1 MWIIFFFKRFSGLHL
16 TKKNGV
22 KWTKVIFEYK
32 SNVNPQNINEVM
44 KILHK
49 IGQIRNIN
57 TNRKYEYQ
65 LSKCD
70 SKS

>member
-1 MWIIFFFKRFSGLHL
+1 MWIIYFLNVSVGYILQ
-16 TKKNGV
+16 KNGV

-44 KILHK
+44 KISHK